1 MIYKIH
7 KVEEDGVVLL
17 KLSGRFSSE
26 DVAELDRQCEQP
38 SGGRDL
44 VLDLEELK
52 LVDQDVVRFLER
64 CEANGA
70 RLQNCPPYI
79 RQWITQ
85 ERDRRS

>member
-38 SGGRDL
+38 SGSPDL
-44 VLDLEELK
+44 VLDLEEVK

-70 RLQNCPPYI
+70 RLQSCPPYI